1 MTKYKILKD
10 YESVLR
16 DVEDVLGSTVTTND
30 QLDKFGYSI
39 FKNDYLGTFS
49 SDKMPKY
56 IKNNQC
62 FILNT
67 DSSRSANKYG
77 HWIGFYKLN
86 GKTTNCK
93 LYYYDSFARPKE
105 KLSKYWKNKRMY
117 NANTTDREQSFE
129 ESDCGSR
136 ATSWLIVFR
145 KYGLKAIDVI

>member
-1 MTKYKILKD
+1 MTKYKILKH

-16 DVEDVLGSTVTTND
+16 DVEDVLGSGVTTND
-30 QLDKFGYSI
+30 QLDKLGYSI

-67 DSSRSANKYG
+67 DSSRSANKFG

-86 GKTTNCK
+86 GKTTNGK

-117 NANTTDREQSFE
+117 SANKTDRDQSFE

-136 ATSWLIVFR
+136 AMSFLVICR

>member
-1 MTKYKILKD
+1 MTKYQILKD

-16 DVEDVLGSTVTTND
+16 DVEDILGSGVTTND
-30 QLDKFGYSI
+30 QLDKLGYSI

-67 DSSRSANKYG
+67 DSSRSAKKYG
-77 HWIGFYKLN
+77 HWVGFYKINKRLW
-86 GKTTNCK
+86 
-93 LYYYDSFARPKE
+93 YYDSFSRPKE
-105 KLSKYWKNKRMY
+105 KLSKWWKNKRMY
-117 NANTTDREQSFE
+117 NANTTDRDQSFE

-136 ATSWLIVFR
+136 AMSWLIVWR
-145 KYGLKAIDVI
+145 KVFL

>member
-1 MTKYKILKD
+1 MSKYQILKQ
-10 YESVLR
+10 YEQILR
-16 DVEDVLGSTVTTND
+16 NVEDILGSTVTTND
-30 QLDKFGYSI
+30 QLDKLGYSI
-39 FKNDYLGTFS
+39 FKNDYLGTYS

-67 DSSRSANKYG
+67 DSSRSANRYR

-86 GKTTNCK
+86 GKTTNGK

-117 NANTTDREQSFE
+117 NANTTDREQSYN

-136 ATSWLIVFR
+136 SMSFLILM
-145 KYGLKAIDVI
+145 KTYGQKCIDVI

>member
-1 MTKYKILKD
+1 MTKYQILKD

-16 DVEDVLGSTVTTND
+16 DVEDILGSGVTPND
-30 QLDKFGYSI
+30 QLDKLGYSI

-56 IKNNQC
+56 IKINQC

-67 DSSRSANKYG
+67 DSSKSANKYG
-77 HWIGFYKLN
+77 HWIGFYKINNKTAN
-86 GKTTNCK
+86 GK

-105 KLSKYWKNKRMY
+105 KLSKCWKNKRMY
-117 NANTTDREQSFE
+117 NANATDRDQSFE
-129 ESDCGSR
+129 EQSCGSR
-136 ATSWLIVFR
+136 SMSFLVICR

>member
-1 MTKYKILKD
+1 MSKYQILKD
-10 YESVLR
+10 YENVLR
-16 DVEDVLGSTVTTND
+16 DVEDVLGASVTTD
-30 QLDKFGYSI
+30 AQLTDLGYRI

-86 GKTTNCK
+86 GK
-93 LYYYDSFARPKE
+93 LWYYDSFARPKE
-105 KLSKYWKNKRMY
+105 KLSKFWKNKRIY
-117 NANTTDREQSFE
+117 SANKTDRTQSYE

-136 ATSWLIVFR
+136 SMSFLILI
-145 KYGLKAIDVI
+145 KTYAEKCIGVI

>member
-1 MTKYKILKD
+1 MSKYLILKKYD
-10 YESVLR
+10 LTLR
-16 DVEDVLGSTVTTND
+16 NVEDILGASVTTD
-30 QLDKFGYSI
+30 SQLTDLGYKI
-39 FKNDYLGTFS
+39 FKNVYLGTFS

-77 HWIGFYKLN
+77 HWIGFYKIN
-86 GKTTNCK
+86 GKTTNGK
-93 LYYYDSFARPKE
+93 LYYYDFFARPKE

-117 NANTTDREQSFE
+117 NANTTDRDQSFE

-136 ATSWLIVFR
+136 AVSFLVICR
-145 KYGLKAIDVI
+145 KYGERCVDLI

>member
-16 DVEDVLGSTVTTND
+16 DVEDILGSGVTTND
-30 QLDKFGYSI
+30 QLDKLGYSI

-49 SDKMPKY
+49 GEKIQIRKKD
-56 IKNNQC
+56 NQC

-77 HWIGFYKLN
+77 HWVGFYKLN
-86 GKTTNCK
+86 GK
-93 LYYYDSFARPKE
+93 LWYYDSFARPKE

-117 NANTTDREQSFE
+117 NANKTDRDQSFE
-129 ESDCGSR
+129 ESSCGSR
-136 ATSWLIVFR
+136 SMAWLIVFR
-145 KYGLKAIDVI
+145 KYGERCLDIV